1 MRFLLLLLVGLA
13 VIGVALWFL
22 GPREPAG
29 RGAAFDPEII
39 GRDVDNYL
47 YRQERAV
54 PGIVRGAQKHVLWAD
69 PARRDRRPL
78 ALVYVH
84 GFSATLEE
92 LRPVPDMVA
101 RALGANLFYT
111 RLTGHGRDG
120 AALAGASVADWRRD
134 LEEAIAVGR
143 ELGDRV
149 ILIGASTGASL
160 ITLALED
167 PALREGV
174 AGVVLVSPN
183 YGLKATGAQVL
194 TWPFARRFVPLVLGE
209 ERFFAPESAD
219 HAKWWTER
227 YPTVALLP
235 MAATAKAAR
244 KADLAGIDVPAL
256 FIFSD
261 LDEVV
266 DHKQTRAV
274 ADAWGGPVTVWPVE
288 PARGDDRSAH
298 VIAGDIL
305 SPGLTEPVVER
316 ILEWTRERNLR

>member
-1 MRFLLLLLVGLA
+1 MRFLLLLLLVLALVGA
-13 VIGVALWFL
+13 ALWLL

-29 RGAAFDPEII
+29 RGAAFDPEVI

-47 YRQERAV
+47 YRTERDV
-54 PGIVRGAQKHVLWAD
+54 PGIIRGAQKHVLWAD
-69 PARRDRRPL
+69 PAKRDRRPL

-92 LRPVPDMVA
+92 LRPVPDIVA
-101 RALGANLFYT
+101 RELGANIFYT

-120 AALAGASVADWRRD
+120 AALAQASVADWRRD
-134 LEEAIAVGR
+134 LEEAIAIGR
-143 ELGDRV
+143 EIGERV
-149 ILIGASTGASL
+149 VLIGTSTGGAL

-167 PALREGV
+167 PALREAV
-174 AGVVLVSPN
+174 AGVVMISPN
-183 YGLKATGAQVL
+183 FRLKASGASLL
-194 TWPFARRFVPLVLGE
+194 TWPFARRLVPMVVGA

-227 YPTVALLP
+227 YPSTALLP
-235 MAATAKAAR
+235 MAAAVKAAR
-244 KADLAGIDVPAL
+244 AVDVGAIEVPAL
-256 FIFSD
+256 FVFSD

-266 DHKQTRAV
+266 DHRETRAI

-288 PARGDDRSAH
+288 PGRGDDRAAH

-305 SPGLTEPVVER
+305 SPGLTGPVAER